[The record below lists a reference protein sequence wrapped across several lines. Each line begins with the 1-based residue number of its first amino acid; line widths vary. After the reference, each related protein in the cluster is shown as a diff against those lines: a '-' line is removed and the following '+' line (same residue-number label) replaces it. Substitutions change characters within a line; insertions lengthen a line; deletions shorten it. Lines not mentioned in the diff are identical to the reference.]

1 MRTVVIAE
9 AGVNHNG
16 SVDLA
21 KALVDEAKRAGAD
34 FVKFQSFRTAALA
47 ARTAPKAAYQRKTT
61 AVKQSQYDMLRALE
75 LSPAA
80 HRALIAHCRA
90 KRIGFLSS
98 PFDHRSA
105 DLLAKL
111 GVTHFK
117 IPSGE
122 ITNHPLLRHI
132 ALKHKPIILST
143 GMSTLGE
150 VEDAVRVMREVGNG
164 RITLLHCVTE
174 YPAPYDQV
182 NLRAMLTLKAAFGLP
197 VGYSDHTP
205 GIEITLA
212 AVALGAEIIE
222 KHFTLDRTL
231 PGPDHQA
238 SLEPTELQAMIA
250 AIRNVEASL
259 GDGRKR
265 PAKSELRNLAVARK
279 SLVAAHAIRKGET
292 LTRSVVVI
300 KRPGHGIQPLDLDKI
315 LGLRATAPI
324 QADEVITWGKL
335 K

>member
-1 MRTVVIAE
+1 MRTIVIAE

-16 SVDLA
+16 SLDLA

-47 ARTAPKAAYQRKTT
+47 SRTAPKAAYQRKTT
-61 AVKQSQYDMLRALE
+61 AVKQSQYDMLRSLE
-75 LSPAA
+75 LGPAA
-80 HRALIAHCRA
+80 HRALIVHCHAR
-90 KRIGFLSS
+90 RIGFLSS
-98 PFDHRSA
+98 PFDHRSV
-105 DLLAKL
+105 DLLAKI

-132 ALKHKPIILST
+132 ASKHKPIILST
-143 GMSTLGE
+143 GMSNLGE
-150 VEDAVRVMREVGNG
+150 VEDAVRVIRDVGN
-164 RITLLHCVTE
+164 RRVTLLHCVTE

-212 AVALGAEIIE
+212 AVALGAEIVE
-222 KHFTLDRTL
+222 KHFTLDRTM

-238 SLEPTELQAMIA
+238 SLEPKELQAMIA

-265 PAKSELRNLAVARK
+265 PTTSELRNIAVARK
-279 SLVAAHAIRKGET
+279 SVVAARAIRKGEV
-292 LTRSVVVI
+292 LTRSALVI
-300 KRPGHGIQPLDLDKI
+300 KRPGHGIQPVDFDKV
-315 LGLRATAPI
+315 LGLRAVTPI
-324 QADEVITWGKL
+324 PADEVIMWSKL